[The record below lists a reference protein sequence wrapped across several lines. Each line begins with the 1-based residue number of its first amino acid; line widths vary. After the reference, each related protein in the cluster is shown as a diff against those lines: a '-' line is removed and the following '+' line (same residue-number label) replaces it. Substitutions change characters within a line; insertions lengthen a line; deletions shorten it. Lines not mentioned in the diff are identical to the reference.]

1 MTSFF
6 LFFFTTLTK
15 PNAIRLHCKGM
26 QTKKKRKEKKS
37 KLSLIKV
44 FKFFS
49 TRTPDGANTSPML
62 FCRRNLEPTDVV
74 FFDGEI
80 DGLNFMLEK
89 YQKRIVKDSY
99 YPYQ

>member
-1 MTSFF
+1 MNI
-6 LFFFTTLTK
+6 K
-15 PNAIRLHCKGM
+15 E
-26 QTKKKRKEKKS
+26 KKRKKS

-49 TRTPDGANTSPML
+49 TRTHDGANTSPML